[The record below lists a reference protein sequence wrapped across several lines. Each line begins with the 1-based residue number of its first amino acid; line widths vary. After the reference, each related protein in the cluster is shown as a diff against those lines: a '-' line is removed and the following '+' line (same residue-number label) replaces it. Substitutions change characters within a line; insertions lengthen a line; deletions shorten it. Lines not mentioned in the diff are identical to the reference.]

1 MGKTKHQV
9 HMLKSMCL
17 DWSVKT
23 DAYNV
28 EQVVTLIRG
37 LDPTKGIPKAATAY
51 ENAHKAIGTAR
62 EAVKDQAVELA
73 KVWEGK
79 SSVEAQTALGILYV
93 TMGKLAEAMSPLKN
107 SLDGLGKVVQ
117 AHQAFIDDGHKG
129 ILDTWHNQS
138 IGTWNDS
145 IPDVWSTYKGYY
157 RNPSGGVGDDNVENE
172 ADHSWGSQN
181 DLAGEHL
188 QTLSTDLQAVFD
200 VMPNSVESTLPDI
213 KPPDPWNGQPPPV
226 KYPNGTPT
234 PLNTASNLPPYGPPY
249 GPGQNVPGPGDFP
262 GGPGGTPNLP
272 GTGDP
277 SLPGGPG
284 GSGGGPGADDPSRP
298 GLPGTPGVPGAP
310 DGNVPPGQ
318 TPTTAD
324 PNGAVNPPGTV
335 PNPKT
340 NLQDFQPT
348 ANTNQPFGTNPPY
361 GQHVPT
367 TTTPGYNSPGT
378 PSYGPGTTGGTFG
391 GVGGVG
397 GAMGP
402 GAAGAARGASG
413 SGAGMPFM
421 PMGGMGAGAGGGGE
435 SQDRE
440 SSTWLHEDD
449 DVWGGDADSVVNGRI
464 G

>member
-9 HMLKSMCL
+9 HMLKTLCL
-17 DWSVKT
+17 DFSVKT

-51 ENAHKAIGTAR
+51 ENAHKALGTAR
-62 EAVKDQAVELA
+62 EAVKDQAIELA

-79 SSVEAQTALGILYV
+79 SSVEAQTALGVLYV
-93 TMGKLAEAMSPLKN
+93 TMGKLIEALSPLKK

-138 IGTWNDS
+138 IGSWNDS

-157 RNPSGGVGDDNVENE
+157 RNPNGGVGDDNVENE

-188 QTLSTDLQAVFD
+188 QTLSADLQAVFME
-200 VMPNSVESTLPDI
+200 MPDSVESTLPDI
-213 KPPDPWNGQPPPV
+213 KPPDPWNGKPPPV
-226 KYPNGTPT
+226 KYPNGTPS
-234 PLNTASNLPPYGPPY
+234 PLNTGSTLPPYGPPY
-249 GPGQNVPGPGDFP
+249 GPGQNLPGAGDIP
-262 GGPGGTPNLP
+262 GGPGGPGNGTPNLP

-277 SLPGGPG
+277 SLPGTTT
-284 GSGGGPGADDPSRP
+284 PGAGDPSNP
-298 GLPGTPGVPGAP
+298 GQPGVPGTPGAPNGYVP
-310 DGNVPPGQ
+310 NGQ
-318 TPTTAD
+318 IPTTTD
-324 PNGAVNPPGTV
+324 PNGAVNPGTIGS
-335 PNPKT
+335 PKT

-348 ANTNQPFGTNPPY
+348 ATNQPLGTTPPY
-361 GQHVPT
+361 GQNVPT
-367 TTTPGYNSPGT
+367 TTGYNSPST
-378 PSYGPGTTGGTFG
+378 PSYGPGGGPGTFG

-402 GAAGAARGASG
+402 GAAGAAARGASG
-413 SGAGMPFM
+413 TGGMPFM
-421 PMGGMGAGAGGGGE
+421 PMGGMGAGAGGADQ
-435 SQDRE
+435 SNDRE
-440 SSTWLHEDD
+440 STTWLHEDD
-449 DVWGGDADSVVNGRI
+449 DVWGGDSDSVVNGRI